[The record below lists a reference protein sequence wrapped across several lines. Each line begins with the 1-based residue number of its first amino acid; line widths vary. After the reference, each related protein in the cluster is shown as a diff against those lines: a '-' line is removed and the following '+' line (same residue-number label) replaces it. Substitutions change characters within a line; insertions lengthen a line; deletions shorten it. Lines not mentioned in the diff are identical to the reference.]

1 MPFVPKAFVDS
12 HLRGELTYL
21 ALARYQLVSHPTN
34 PSRLGEIIRVT
45 NDLEKIATHSLITSL
60 FFNNNTHGIASF
72 INRIIVPCNDT
83 NVSLTNYIVPAPK
96 TKMLA

>member
-1 MPFVPKAFVDS
+1 MPIVPKAFVDS

-34 PSRLGEIIRVT
+34 PSRLGEIIRVS
-45 NDLEKIATHSLITSL
+45 NGLEKIASHSLITSL

-72 INRIIVPCNDT
+72 INRIIVPCNDA
-83 NVSLTNYIVPAPK
+83 NVSLTNYSVSEPK

>member
-45 NDLEKIATHSLITSL
+45 NGLEKIATHSLITSL

-83 NVSLTNYIVPAPK
+83 NVSLTNHSGPALN

>member
-1 MPFVPKAFVDS
+1 MPFVPKAFGDS

-21 ALARYQLVSHPTN
+21 ALARYQLVSHPTD

-45 NDLEKIATHSLITSL
+45 NGLEKIASHSLITSL

-83 NVSLTNYIVPAPK
+83 NLSSTNYSVPAPK

>member
-1 MPFVPKAFVDS
+1 MLFVPKAFVDS